1 VTAYGKDWL
10 AARAREG
17 TPAADVYNFAET
29 YPGERDDLITEL
41 QTALKGCDVPQS
53 DRLGSVMLAAIRLN
67 SLPVLRATVAVWRDA
82 YLGLLAQIA
91 EQPATANDTV
101 ALAPDEIERLATL
114 KRRLIAGALGDS

>member
-1 VTAYGKDWL
+1 MTAYGKDWL
-10 AARAREG
+10 TARAQAG
-17 TPAADVYNFAET
+17 NPAADVYNLAET
-29 YPGERDDLITEL
+29 YPGERDDLIAEL
-41 QTALKGCDVPQS
+41 QTALKGCDDPDT

-91 EQPATANDTV
+91 EQPVAANEA
-101 ALAPDEIERLATL
+101 ALAPEEIERLSTL

>member
-1 VTAYGKDWL
+1 MTAYGKDWL

-17 TPAADVYNFAET
+17 TPATDVYNLAES
-29 YPGERDDLITEL
+29 YPSERDDLITEL
-41 QTALKGCDVPQS
+41 QTALKGCDDPQS

-82 YLGLLAQIA
+82 YLGLLVQLE
-91 EQPATANDTV
+91 EQSATADDV
-101 ALAPDEIERLATL
+101 ALAPEEIERLATL